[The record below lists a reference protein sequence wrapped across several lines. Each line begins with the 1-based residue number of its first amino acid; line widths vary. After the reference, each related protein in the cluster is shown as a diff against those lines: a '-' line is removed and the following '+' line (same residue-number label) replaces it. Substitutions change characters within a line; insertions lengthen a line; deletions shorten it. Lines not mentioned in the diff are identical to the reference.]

1 MFKNYL
7 KIAWR
12 NLLKN
17 KLHSVINISGLATG
31 MAVALLAAFWIWD
44 ELTFDRYF
52 DNHNQL
58 AQVMV
63 YQSSQGKN
71 STGTSVSI
79 PMGEALR
86 TRYSE
91 DLKYVALTSWSEN
104 YLVGIGD
111 KKIFR
116 NGMWA
121 QGDFPEMLTLKMAAG
136 HRGALHDPS
145 SVFISASMAKALFG
159 NSPALNQTVQVNNSM
174 QFKIAGVYED
184 LPHNTSFYD
193 VHMLLPWTNQHNWR
207 LHKTEWDDHCAQLFV
222 QLEDGIDLAKTSA
235 KIQKLPTPEITAW
248 YEDILLHPMNKM
260 HLYSEFTNRVAS
272 GGPIGFVWL
281 FGTIGVFV
289 LLLACINFMNL
300 STARSEK
307 RAREV
312 GIRKTMGGIR
322 KQLIAQFLSE
332 SVLMAFMSFVLSVLL
347 VQLLLPFFN
356 QLAGKDIPTLWNQ
369 PVFWVLALLFA
380 VFTGLLA
387 GSYPAFY
394 LSGFKPI
401 RVLKGVF
408 RTGKVASLPRKV
420 LVVLQFTVSVT
431 LIIGTIVV
439 FRQIQFAKERPVGYN
454 REGLITM
461 GMHTPELRDKYEAIR
476 NELLQTG
483 MVENVARA
491 SHSATYFSNNN
502 TIGWRGKDPANVVFF
517 RDVAVSADFGATI
530 GWKLLEGRD
539 FSRDFPGD
547 SASVIINKEGVKIT
561 GFKNPI
567 GEMITYHG
575 KNYTVVGVVDDML
588 TQSPYDPIEP
598 VAFFTTGWMSTMTIR
613 LKQGKP
619 VHQALAKVEAVI
631 KQFNPGS
638 PFDYNFVDEE
648 YARKFTDEVRVGKL
662 AGFFAVLAIFISC
675 MGLFGLAS
683 FVAEQRT
690 KEIGVRKV
698 LGASVLNVCH
708 LLSKEFMLLV
718 GIALLIAMPLA
729 WYCMHGWLQDYQYR
743 TSLSWW
749 IFAAAAAGAIVI
761 TLLTVGFQGVK
772 AGLMNPVK
780 SLRTE

>member
-7 KIAWR
+7 KVAWR

-17 KLHSVINISGLATG
+17 KLHAVINISGLAIG

-44 ELTFDRYF
+44 ELTYDRYF
-52 DNHNQL
+52 DNHKKL

-63 YQSSQGKN
+63 YQSSKGRN
-71 STGTSVSI
+71 VTTTSVSV

-86 TRYSE
+86 TRYRQ
-91 DLKYVALTSWSEN
+91 DFKYVSLTSWNES

-116 NGMWA
+116 NGMWV
-121 QGDFPEMLTLKMAAG
+121 QGDFPEMFTLKMVAG
-136 HRGALHDPS
+136 TRKALNDPS
-145 SVFISASMAKALFG
+145 SVLISASMAQALFG
-159 NSPALNQTVQVNNSM
+159 SKNALNQTVQVNNTISL
-174 QFKIAGVYED
+174 KIAGVYED

-193 VHMLLPWTNQHNWR
+193 VHMLLPWTNQHNSQQYQT
-207 LHKTEWDDHCAQLFV
+207 KWDNHCAQLFV
-222 QLEDGIDLAKTSA
+222 QLANGANLEKTSA

-248 YEDILLHPMNKM
+248 YEDILLHPLDKK

-272 GGPIGFVWL
+272 GGPIEFVWL

-307 RAREV
+307 RVREV
-312 GIRKTMGGIR
+312 GIRKTMGGVR
-322 KQLIAQFLSE
+322 QQLIAQFLSE
-332 SVLMAFMSFVLSVLL
+332 SVLLAFMSFMLSILL
-347 VQLLLPFFN
+347 VQILLPFFN
-356 QLAGKDIPTLWNQ
+356 QLAGKEISTLWNL

-380 VFTGLLA
+380 LFTGLMA

-394 LSGFKPI
+394 LSGFNPI

-408 RTGKVASLPRKV
+408 RAGRMASLPRRV

-431 LIIGTIVV
+431 LVIGTIVV
-439 FRQIQFAKERPVGYN
+439 FRQIQFAKDRPVGYN
-454 REGLITM
+454 RAGLITM
-461 GMHTPELRDKYEAIR
+461 HMHTPEMQTKYEAIR
-476 NELLQTG
+476 TELLQTG
-483 MVENVARA
+483 MVENVAR
-491 SHSATYFSNNN
+491 SSQSATYFSNNN
-502 TIGWRGKDPANVVFF
+502 NLSWREKDPANVVFF
-517 RDVAVSADFGATI
+517 RDVVVSPDFGATI
-530 GWKLLEGRD
+530 GWKIKDGRD

-547 SASVIINKEGVKIT
+547 SASVILNEEGVKVT

-567 GEMITYHG
+567 GEIITYHG
-575 KNYTVVGVVDDML
+575 ERYTVIGVVNDML
-588 TQSPYDPIEP
+588 TQSPYEPIEP
-598 VAFFTTGWMSTMTIR
+598 AAFFMKGWTGTMTIR

-619 VHQALAKVEAVI
+619 VHQALARVEAVM
-631 KQFNPGS
+631 KQFDPGS
-638 PFDYNFVDEE
+638 PFDYKFVDEE

-662 AGFFAVLAIFISC
+662 AGFFAILAILISC

-698 LGASVLNVCH
+698 LGASVLQVCH
-708 LLSKEFMLLV
+708 LLTKEFMLLV
-718 GIALLIAMPLA
+718 GISLLIAMPLA
-729 WYCMHGWLQDYQYR
+729 WYGMYGWLQDYQYR
-743 TSLSWW
+743 TTLSWW
-749 IFAAAAAGAIVI
+749 IFAAAALGAIVI